1 MRARSGR
8 VSALSLLSRYSK
20 SPFPLYWS
28 LPLTRAQE
36 FPSGTREDFIQ
47 NCKSGQYD
55 DVVAIYRSNASNK
68 VGIPVDAH
76 NSRLGEYVLKTDSL
90 REISTRSCW
99 DCYRNP
105 SGISATMEL
114 GMTISMLPPA
124 RRRTLLSPA
133 PPLR

>member
-1 MRARSGR
+1 M
-8 VSALSLLSRYSK
+8 
-20 SPFPLYWS
+20 
-28 LPLTRAQE
+28 RAQE

-68 VGIPVDAH
+68 VGIPVDAR
-76 NSRLGEYVLKTDSL
+76 NSTLGEYVLKTASL
-90 REISTRSCW
+90 RAISTRSCW

-105 SGISATMEL
+105 SGISATTEL